1 MGKMSEEVGRSIM
14 VIITLAVVS
23 LIGFFIYQV
32 ASTTT
37 SRPVLVQAG
46 DAILTSTGSSYTVTL
61 WLQNAGSSSADLTTA
76 SLYISNYGVNV
87 TLTCS
92 PAVISSGSTA
102 TCKSTF
108 ASQTPIT
115 TAATG
120 YIVTKYGVYKVTLVR
135 S

>member
-1 MGKMSEEVGRSIM
+1 MSEEVGRSIM
-14 VIITLAVVS
+14 LIITLAVVS

-46 DAILTSTGSSYTVTL
+46 DAVLTSLGNTYSVIL
-61 WLQNAGSSSADLTTA
+61 WLQNAGSSSADLTSAT
-76 SLYISNYGVNV
+76 LVINNYNV
-87 TLTCS
+87 SAPLTCS
-92 PAVISSGSTA
+92 PAIIPSGATA
-102 TCKSTF
+102 TCRASF
-108 ASQTPIT
+108 ASTSAIT

-120 YIVTKYGVYKVTLVR
+120 YIVTRYGVYKVVMVR

>member
-1 MGKMSEEVGRSIM
+1 M

-23 LIGFFIYQV
+23 VIGFFIYQV

-46 DAILTSTGSSYTVTL
+46 DAILSASGNSYTVTL
-61 WLQNAGSSSADLTTA
+61 WLQNAGSSSADL
-76 SLYISNYGVNV
+76 SSCYLYLSNYNVNAS
-87 TLTCS
+87 LTCS
-92 PAVISSGSTA
+92 PAIVPSGGTA
-102 TCKSTF
+102 TCKATF
-108 ASQTPIT
+108 TPATPIT

-120 YIVTKYGVYKVTLVR
+120 YIITKSGVYKVTLVR